1 MARRFRQKANSF
13 LAGELPVPVYINLWR
28 LNSKHFTFGDKILVL
43 AIFTIYSLIGLSNFK
58 AVSLTRFV
66 DSGSK

>member
-1 MARRFRQKANSF
+1 M
-13 LAGELPVPVYINLWR
+13 PVPVYINLWR